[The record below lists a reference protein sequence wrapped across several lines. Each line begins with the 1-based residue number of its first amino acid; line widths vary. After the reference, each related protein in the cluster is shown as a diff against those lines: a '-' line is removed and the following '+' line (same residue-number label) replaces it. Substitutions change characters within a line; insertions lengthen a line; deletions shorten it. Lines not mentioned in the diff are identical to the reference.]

1 MTVEISRLPPNGSES
16 ISILSNAFGLLS
28 RDKIGPDN
36 DVTVDRDVVKF
47 VEPIF
52 GIVEGQVLIVI
63 FISYW
68 GFDLS
73 ADVTSIGSLIVGTR
87 SVVLL

>member
-1 MTVEISRLPPNGSES
+1 MTSLWIEM
-16 ISILSNAFGLLS
+16 
-28 RDKIGPDN
+28 
-36 DVTVDRDVVKF
+36 F